1 MGTENLHIRP
11 ARDGDRATLERL
23 IAECYG
29 TVYPGWYDEDVLGDA
44 MPAMLRIDPALLASG
59 RYFVATLGDAIAG
72 CGGWSTN
79 SPGSSEVIDKTGH
92 IRHFATLPDLM
103 GKGIGGAIIERCI
116 AEAAQT
122 GHATATLLL
131 KPSGRRLLRPP
142 RLCETRQ
149 CQCHAAGWRVFSGG
163 ADGKEFAI
171 LIARCSTIISHGL
184 HYSRN
189 HILRSVAVLT
199 SCCGQR
205 DFLTRPQNKAGQI
218 GIAIASRAVTDLTS

>member
-1 MGTENLHIRP
+1 MGTENMHIRP

-59 RYFVATLGDAIAG
+59 RYFVATLGDAISG

-79 SPGSSEVIDKTGH
+79 SPGSGEVTDKIGH

-122 GHATATLLL
+122 GMQQ
-131 KPSGRRLLRPP
+131 LR
-142 RLCETRQ
+142 C
-149 CQCHAAGWRVFSGG
+149 FSSLPAEGFYARHGFAKLDSVNVMLRDG
-163 ADGKEFAI
+163 AYFP
-171 LIARCSTIISHGL
+171 
-184 HYSRN
+184 
-189 HILRSVAVLT
+189 AVLMEK
-199 SCCGQR
+199 SLQ
-205 DFLTRPQNKAGQI
+205 
-218 GIAIASRAVTDLTS
+218 S